1 MILVTLIKLHK
12 SNRCQYV
19 TCIKLS
25 IFRLAMQFLLVIMN
39 KSSFDV
45 KKNEHN

>member
-25 IFRLAMQFLLVIMN
+25 ILAMQFLLVIMN